1 MNPLWW
7 AILVCVLGGAGAGWV
22 AGKVM
27 SGEGRDL
34 VMDVVMGLAGGLAG
48 GFIAGAAGQR
58 FHGSL
63 IYTGLAAVM
72 GSAALTILSRVFGGR
87 REYGTTNY

>member
-1 MNPLWW
+1 VNPLLWT
-7 AILVCVLGGAGAGWV
+7 ILVCIIGGAGTGWV
-22 AGKVM
+22 SGKIM

-48 GFIAGAAGQR
+48 GFIVGATGQR
-58 FHGSL
+58 FHGNL
-63 IYTGLAAVM
+63 IYIGLAAIV

-87 REYGTTNY
+87 REYGSTN

>member
-1 MNPLWW
+1 MSPLLW

-22 AGKVM
+22 SGKIM

-34 VMDVVMGLAGGLAG
+34 VMDIVMGLAGGLAG

-58 FHGSL
+58 FYRNL
-63 IYTGLAAVM
+63 TYIGLAAIAGAV
-72 GSAALTILSRVFGGR
+72 ALSILSRVFGGR
-87 REYGTTNY
+87 REYGSTN